1 MAPTDEAAPPADE
14 RPTAAAASTP
24 AAPPASAGSGAPSDA
39 ADGPVGGPTR
49 PLFTHRSARHGL
61 VGPFSA
67 RQLLVAV
74 AVVVGAAVLLVAV
87 NTPLGSTASAG
98 LPDPQATPF
107 LIGAAADGLRPGDAA
122 PDFATTRSDGSTFQ
136 LTDLEGRPIS
146 LAALRGKAVWLDF
159 WASWCPPCQAE
170 MPVLRQIAARYRD
183 KGLEIIAVSV
193 QESSVDDVRSYAAR
207 YDLRYT
213 IAADL
218 SGDIFRLYRVYA
230 LPTQFFIGPDGV
242 IRSVVQGPLDETA
255 AATHVDAILPT
266 ADMP

>member
-1 MAPTDEAAPPADE
+1 VGATPLSADPDEPL
-14 RPTAAAASTP
+14 
-24 AAPPASAGSGAPSDA
+24 DA
-39 ADGPVGGPTR
+39 ARASDLADTADPAGR
-49 PLFTHRSARHGL
+49 PAFTHRPARHGL
-61 VGPFSA
+61 VGPFSG
-67 RQLLVAV
+67 RQLLIAL
-74 AVVVGAAVLLVAV
+74 VVVFASAVLLVAV
-87 NTPLGSTASAG
+87 NMPLGSTASAG
-98 LPDPQATPF
+98 LPDPQSTPF
-107 LIGAAADGLRPGDAA
+107 LIGTAGDGLRPGDAA
-122 PDFATTRSDGSTFQ
+122 PDFTTTRSDGSTFR

-146 LAALRGKAVWLDF
+146 LASLRGKAIWVDF

-170 MPVLRQIAARYRD
+170 MPILRRISERYRD
-183 KGLEIIAVSV
+183 RGLEIVAVSV

-255 AATHVDAILPT
+255 AATQVDAILPT
-266 ADMP
+266 TGTP